1 MHTLVA
7 LAAALWG
14 VLFSPPAGRHH
25 VAAPLG
31 NVPGVPAAHSVV
43 ETKGRPRTR
52 RVKARRVRR
61 YARAIPVLDFDA
73 LPAGGPDVP
82 DPVRPYVRLWEQK
95 REAQRV
101 EADRCGIA
109 DLAAAGG
116 AR

>member
-7 LAAALWG
+7 LAPALWG

-31 NVPGVPAAHSVV
+31 NDPSVPAAHSVH

-52 RVKARRVRR
+52 RIKARRVRR
-61 YARAIPVLDFDA
+61 YARGIPVLDFDA
-73 LPAGGPDVP
+73 STSDGPDEP

-116 AR
+116 VR